1 MKKSTIAII
10 AAVAIIAVIAI
21 VALVLNS
28 SAKSNLPAITSN
40 EDLSTLVDSIYAG
53 VTDEM
58 PGVMTQPIE
67 VTDADMV
74 SYMTGLENGDE
85 LEYLV
90 VSEPMMS
97 SQAYSLV
104 IAKVK
109 SGANASKVAETMKN
123 NIDTRKWICVTAE
136 KVYATNSGNVVFLI
150 MTRADLAESVLNSFK
165 TLAGNVGQVYERTEQ
180 EVELPEDMY

>member
-1 MKKSTIAII
+1 MKKSTMI
-10 AAVAIIAVIAI
+10 IIAVAVVVVAI
-21 VALVLNS
+21 LAVMLFTGDT
-28 SAKSNLPAITSN
+28 SNLPAITSS
-40 EDLSTLVDSIYAG
+40 EDLTKLVDSIYAG

-58 PGVMTQPIE
+58 PGVMTQPIDI
-67 VTDADMV
+67 TDKDGV
-74 SYMTGLENGDE
+74 NYMTGLENGDD

-109 SGANASKVAETMKN
+109 SGVNASKVAETMKT

-136 KVYATNSGNVVFLI
+136 KLYATNSGDVVFLV
-150 MTRADLAESVLNSFK
+150 MTRADLAESVFNSFK
-165 TLAGNVGQVYERTEQ
+165 TLAGNVGQVFERTEQ
-180 EVELPEDMY
+180 EVELPADIY

>member
-1 MKKSTIAII
+1 MKKSTI
-10 AAVAIIAVIAI
+10 VIIAVAVVV
-21 VALVLNS
+21 VAVL
-28 SAKSNLPAITSN
+28 AVMLFTKGEASNLPAIAN
-40 EDLSTLVDSIYAG
+40 AEDLSKLVDSIYAG

-58 PGVMTQPIE
+58 PGVMSQPID

-104 IAKVK
+104 LAKVK
-109 SGANASKVAETMKN
+109 SGANASKVAETMKT

-136 KVYATNSGNVVFLI
+136 KVYATNSGDVVFLI
-150 MTRADLAESVLNSFK
+150 MTKADLAESVLNSFK
-165 TLAGNVGQVYERTEQ
+165 TLAGNVGQVFERTEQ
-180 EVELPEDMY
+180 EVELPADMY